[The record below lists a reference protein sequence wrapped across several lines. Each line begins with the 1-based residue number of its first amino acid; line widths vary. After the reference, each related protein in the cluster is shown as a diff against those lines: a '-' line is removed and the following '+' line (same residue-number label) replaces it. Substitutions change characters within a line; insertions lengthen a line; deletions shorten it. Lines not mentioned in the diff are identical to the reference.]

1 MLQHLYNLNNICI
14 KSYAYFFLAELC
26 KRMTSTN
33 TMKQGNTFTG
43 FGRVHR
49 TIFEAVGFPFY
60 QQWVRCPVACTVRFR
75 RDWVVLTEWWSGVK
89 RLAQFPSVD
98 AYTSPWSGNINIG
111 SGNKVHTAVHLQP
124 TTKLWWVEKEEL
136 FDQSTAPLQGV
147 SCAEHTPP
155 ATPLAD

>member
-14 KSYAYFFLAELC
+14 SIMRTFFLQNYVNVHPRTPSNKAI
-26 KRMTSTN
+26 RYR
-33 TMKQGNTFTG
+33 
-43 FGRVHR
+43 FGSGAQNDFLSHWLS
-49 TIFEAVGFPFY
+49 ILPAMSA
-60 QQWVRCPVACTVRFR
+60 RCPVACTVRFR

-124 TTKLWWVEKEEL
+124 ATKLWWVEKEEL
-136 FDQSTAPLQGV
+136 FYQSTAPLQGV